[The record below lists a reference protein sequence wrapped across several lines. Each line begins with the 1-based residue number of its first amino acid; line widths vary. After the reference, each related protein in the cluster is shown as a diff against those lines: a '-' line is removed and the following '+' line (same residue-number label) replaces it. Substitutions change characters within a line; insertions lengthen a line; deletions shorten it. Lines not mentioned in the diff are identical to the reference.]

1 MVLAVCAS
9 GFSDPEKTAIAA
21 KVKQLGGLFTKD
33 LTSDVKV
40 LICSKAN
47 SSKYSM
53 SRDVLDIPVVTVDWL
68 DASVTAGHFLTE
80 YAKFGLR
87 TLTNCRLYLHKPTA
101 EVRARAKRLGAS
113 LCVSMSEAEII
124 VTSAKSLRS
133 LPHFYVED
141 IVVSEEWLTVCEKQQ
156 LQVATEGFLLPRPQ
170 LPADQS
176 LFLAKCVI
184 FVNTGK
190 EELEEL
196 KALISLGGGT
206 WAKQPLRTVTHVIS
220 QTSSTLGLAGS
231 ACFVSPEWLRQ
242 SIRLK
247 RKAPES
253 NFLVS

>member
-9 GFSDPEKTAIAA
+9 GFSDTEKTAIAE

-53 SRDVLDIPVVTVDWL
+53 SRDVLNIPVVTAAWL
-68 DASVTAGHFLTE
+68 EASVNAGHFLVDYE
-80 YAKFGLR
+80 KFGLR
-87 TLTNCRLYLHKPTA
+87 ALTNCKLYLHKPTA

-113 LCVSMSEAEII
+113 LCTSMSEAEII
-124 VTSAKSLRS
+124 VTTAKSIRS

-141 IVVSEEWLTVCEKQQ
+141 IVVSEEWLAVCEKQQ
-156 LQVATEGFLLPRPQ
+156 LQVPTEGFLLPRPQ

-176 LFLAKCVI
+176 LFLAKCII
-184 FVNTGK
+184 FLNVGK
-190 EELEEL
+190 EEFEEL
-196 KALISLGGGT
+196 RALISLGGGT
-206 WAKQPLRTVTHVIS
+206 WAKQPLRTVTHIVS
-220 QTSSTLGLAGS
+220 QSPCTLGLSGS
-231 ACFVSPEWLRQ
+231 ARLVCPEWLRQ

-247 RKAPES
+247 RKAAEGEFPIS
-253 NFLVS
+253 